1 MDTVTGRL
9 LRGIGGFYYVET
21 ADGEWECKARGI
33 FRRSGQT
40 PLAGDLVTLSPLADG
55 KGVLEEILPRTN
67 CLIRPPVANLDYL
80 VMVASVT
87 HPEPNLL
94 VLDKMIAIAEHKGIE
109 PIIVF
114 NKSDLADPTALCA
127 LYRQAGFH
135 ALAVSAETGDGIEAL
150 REVLTGK
157 IAAFSGNSGVGK
169 SSILN
174 RLDERLGLETA
185 EISTVLG
192 RGKHTTRSSTLYK
205 QPGGGYFVDT
215 PGFSS
220 LEMERLEPISKDDL
234 PYCFRE
240 FEPHIGNCRFTSCRH
255 MKEPDCAVRAAVNN
269 GVISP
274 SRIASF
280 ESMMEEA
287 LLRPD
292 WEKRL

>member
-40 PLAGDLVTLSPLADG
+40 PVAGDLVTVSPLADG
-55 KGVLEEILPRTN
+55 KGVLEDILPRKN
-67 CLIRPPVANLDYL
+67 SLVRPPVANLDCL

-87 HPEPNLL
+87 QPEPHLL
-94 VLDKMIAIAEHKGIE
+94 VLDKMIAIAEHKEIE

-114 NKSDLADPTALCA
+114 NKSDLADAAELCTV
-127 LYRQAGFH
+127 YRNAGFIT
-135 ALAVSAETGDGIEAL
+135 LGVSAETGEGIEAL
-150 REVLTGK
+150 REVLIGK

-220 LEMERLEPISKDDL
+220 LDMERLEPISKDNL

-240 FEPHIGNCRFTSCRH
+240 FEPHIGGCRFASCRH
-255 MKEPDCAVRAAVNN
+255 LKEPDCAVRTAVKDGRIAA
-269 GVISP
+269 
-274 SRIASF
+274 SRISSY
-280 ESMMEEA
+280 ESMMDEA
-287 LLRPD
+287 LARPD